1 MATKCTKPTGSTPSK
16 TKSYTTLTSKNLAHL
31 YDMACKLPPFNK
43 LKMPK
48 SSKIR
53 FVVIKNPGIYG
64 CFDEVLMEIHI
75 SRNACGHFTTI
86 FATLLHEMVHLALYI
101 KKDPKFHLHEESFLK
116 LKAVY
121 SEVYSLDPKAI

>member
-1 MATKCTKPTGSTPSK
+1 LKL
-16 TKSYTTLTSKNLAHL
+16 TTLTSKNLAHL

-43 LKMPK
+43 LKMPR
-48 SSKIR
+48 SSKVK
-53 FVVIKNPGIYG
+53 FVVIKDSGIYG
-64 CFDEVLMEIHI
+64 CFDEVEMEIQI
-75 SRNACGHFTTI
+75 SSEACGHFTTI

-101 KKDPKFHLHEESFLK
+101 KKDPKFHLHEASFLK